1 MDSSP
6 YTNYR
11 LLRATVAL
19 AHRIRRDN
27 PGLWAQIVREAAEAE
42 RQVSQ
47 EEEKSSRG

>member
-1 MDSSP
+1 MDQSP

-19 AHRIRRDN
+19 AHRIQRDN
-27 PGLWAQIVREAAEAE
+27 PVLWARIVKEAAEAE

-47 EEEKSSRG
+47 EAEKSSRG

>member
-1 MDSSP
+1 MDQSP

-27 PGLWAQIVREAAEAE
+27 PGLWAQIVKDAAEAE
-42 RQVSQ
+42 RQTTL
-47 EEEKSSRG
+47 ETEKSSRG